1 MFIIYKAEVENQ
13 LNRKIKVVRS
23 DYGGEYYGR
32 YDGSDRC
39 PGSLVNFLKE
49 CDIIP
54 QYTIPETPHQNGIT
68 ERRNHMLKYMVWS
81 MIFYIILPESL

>member
-23 DYGGEYYGR
+23 DHSGEYYGR

-39 PGSLVNFLKE
+39 RGSLVNFLKE

-54 QYTIPETPHQNGIT
+54 QYTMSGTPHQNGIT
-68 ERRNHMLKYMVWS
+68 ERQNHTLKDVVRS
-81 MIFYIILPESL
+81 MITYTILPESL